1 MSCSIV
7 VISYFDVGL
16 RVYQPDY
23 IGLISRKSLARG
35 MLRNGSLT
43 HMLQAGAANFAD
55 LLADPGGE
63 GGSAQLGG
71 EAGASPLFKWTS
83 DGSMMEELMKA
94 YKSVNQPSCT
104 YCSVVS

>member
-1 MSCSIV
+1 
-7 VISYFDVGL
+7 
-16 RVYQPDY
+16 
-23 IGLISRKSLARG
+23 
-35 MLRNGSLT
+35 
-43 HMLQAGAANFAD
+43 MLQAGAANFAD

-104 YCSVVS
+104 YCSVVSQAQFPASHSVDMRRMDTLMVSAIALPCVSL